1 MSFFQTNSNDLRNR
15 SEQLLS
21 LNQRFKTE
29 KENLS
34 SNEMALKSM
43 WEGEANDSFHR
54 AYMRDA
60 GQMDAFMEV
69 INNYAQVME
78 TIADRYDNAEAKNLS
93 MASNRIYV

>member
-1 MSFFQTNSNDLRNR
+1 MSFIQASSNDLRNR
-15 SEQLLS
+15 SEQLMS
-21 LNQRFKTE
+21 LNQRFKAE

-43 WEGEANDSFHR
+43 WEGEATEAFHI

-60 GQMDAFMEV
+60 GQMDAFMEI

-78 TIADRYDNAEAKNLS
+78 SIAERYESAEAKNLS
-93 MASNRIYV
+93 VASNRTYS